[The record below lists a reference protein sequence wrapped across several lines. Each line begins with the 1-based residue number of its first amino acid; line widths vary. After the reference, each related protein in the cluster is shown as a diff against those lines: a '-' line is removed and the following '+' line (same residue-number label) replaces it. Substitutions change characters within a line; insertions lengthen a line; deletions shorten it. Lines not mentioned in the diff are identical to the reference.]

1 MGLAKSRSSDSAAGF
16 SLVEVLIATMLLA
29 TALVMLAQLFALST
43 QSNIGARNTTYTAVL
58 AQQKLEELRALTW
71 GFDTQGLPISDTST
85 NTAVSPETPAGGTG
99 LAPSPAGTLGANTA
113 GYVDYIGQFGD
124 KLGGG
129 AAPPANTVF
138 VRRWSVEPLPSNPN
152 NTVILQVLVFRNK
165 ERGAANDGAG
175 TLLPE
180 EARLEIGR
188 ASCRERVKISVV
200 AVS

>member
-29 TALVMLAQLFALST
+29 TALVMLAQLFVLST
-43 QSNIGARNTTYTAVL
+43 QSNIGARNTTFTAVL

-99 LAPSPAGTLGANTA
+99 LAPSPAGSLGANTD

-152 NTVILQVLVFRNK
+152 NTLILQVLVFRNK

-180 EARLEIGR
+180 EARLVT
-188 ASCRERVKISVV
+188 VKTRKSQ
-200 AVS
+200 

>member
-29 TALVMLAQLFALST
+29 TALVMLAQLFVLST
-43 QSNIGARNTTYTAVL
+43 QSNIGARNTTFTAVL

-99 LAPSPAGTLGANTA
+99 LAPSPAGTLGANTN

-152 NTVILQVLVFRNK
+152 NTLVLQVLVFRNR

-175 TLLPE
+175 MLLPD
-180 EARLEIGR
+180 EARLVT
-188 ASCRERVKISVV
+188 VKTRKSQ
-200 AVS
+200 

>member
-99 LAPSPAGTLGANTA
+99 LAPSPSGTLGANTD
-113 GYVDYIGQFGD
+113 GYVDYVGQFGN

-129 AAPPANTVF
+129 AAPPANTVY

-152 NTVILQVLVFRNK
+152 NTLILQVLVFRNRD
-165 ERGAANDGAG
+165 RGTANDGAG
-175 TLLPE
+175 RVMPD
-180 EARLEIGR
+180 EARLVT
-188 ASCRERVKISVV
+188 VKTRKSQ
-200 AVS
+200 

>member
-29 TALVMLAQLFALST
+29 TALVMLAQLFVLST
-43 QSNIGARNTTYTAVL
+43 QSNIGARNTTFTAVL

-71 GFDTQGLPISDTST
+71 GFDTQGLPISDTTT

-99 LAPSPAGTLGANTA
+99 LAPSPAGTLGANTD
-113 GYVDYIGQFGD
+113 GYVGYIGQFGD

-138 VRRWSVEPLPSNPN
+138 VRR
-152 NTVILQVLVFRNK
+152 
-165 ERGAANDGAG
+165 
-175 TLLPE
+175 
-180 EARLEIGR
+180 
-188 ASCRERVKISVV
+188 
-200 AVS
+200 

>member
-85 NTAVSPETPAGGTG
+85 NTAVSPETPADDNNPLTRPNNDGPMRRLPTGVTFGTAATLEFWPDG
-99 LAPSPAGTLGANTA
+99 TVHQQSGSTLPWPVVGVAGTSVTLVKGSVTKRIDVNGVGKIT
-113 GYVDYIGQFGD
+113 
-124 KLGGG
+124 L
-129 AAPPANTVF
+129 
-138 VRRWSVEPLPSNPN
+138 VR
-152 NTVILQVLVFRNK
+152 
-165 ERGAANDGAG
+165 
-175 TLLPE
+175 
-180 EARLEIGR
+180 
-188 ASCRERVKISVV
+188 
-200 AVS
+200 